1 MCVLEW
7 PREKMMQNWKKA
19 LIAAGTGASVALFVR
34 KKPAAGILVAG
45 ACLVTLALEYP
56 DQFKKVRRAL
66 PDYFDRGMR
75 LAEFASRAGERIA
88 EYAEQRGRQAWREI
102 ND

>member
-1 MCVLEW
+1 
-7 PREKMMQNWKKA
+7 MQNWKKA
-19 LIAAGTGASVALFVR
+19 AIAVGAGASVALFVR

-56 DQFKKVRRAL
+56 NQFKKVRRAL

-75 LAEFASRAGERIA
+75 LAEFASRASEKIA
-88 EYAEQRGRQAWREI
+88 DYAEKRGRQALREFSSY
-102 ND
+102 